1 MFIVHPLHQSA
12 FPIFNKQIQTI
23 SSAALQLFSSSIRS
37 ICWFLQLPVSAD
49 FFFFSVSSTITSIFH
64 FSLLIVCEQYSH
76 WSLRI
81 SVECFHSD
89 HRSVSLTKLLV
100 SHFLVSSFMS
110 VRFLSS
116 HVKFLQAVKL
126 TWWLC
131 CEGFQEQI
139 SLPVICWNSE
149 KCVDFWWQGNT
160 DEKVFTTDLVT
171 G

>member
-1 MFIVHPLHQSA
+1 MFIVHPLQQSA
-12 FPIFNKQIQTI
+12 FSTNRFKPYHQ
-23 SSAALQLFSSSIRS
+23 QLFSY
-37 ICWFLQLPVSAD
+37 FPVQSDQSAD
-49 FFFFSVSSTITSIFH
+49 FFSCQFLQTSSSFRFLQLSPQYFH

-139 SLPVICWNSE
+139 SLPVMLKFREMCWFLMTRQYGRESVHNRSS
-149 KCVDFWWQGNT
+149 DRQT
-160 DEKVFTTDLVT
+160 
-171 G
+171 